1 MPVGTAVP
9 CRADAERAAAALA
22 DAGVSRVVLFGSVAR
37 GDATERSDIDL
48 AAIYDDLDYG
58 TRSERVEELSSL
70 ASAAAGH
77 PVEVFVTDR
86 PEWKVRTE
94 QVCTSFESRA
104 AREGAALVDRGTGEV
119 NWSKEMVRPSN
130 DYELALTRLHGTL
143 RGLISLCEQL
153 LPKQEEHLER
163 QKVDEETA
171 ILASSVRLDWVCA
184 HVQYTV
190 ETALKALIHL
200 NADRETLAWGHDIN
214 ELCTKLPDTHLQAVR
229 SRLSEPMAD
238 QITRWHMR
246 SRYWDEKWVDDP
258 ASLELIRDLTMAGC
272 AVAVYTARQFDDQ
285 EPDVRRILNM
295 AAVIEK
301 QAAGYD
307 LLTGQPLE
315 GDRALRNSRSGL
327 EQGAWPLGGA
337 VGETHRADDSGF
349 GAAFSVGG
357 VGVLAET
364 VVLVEVDQQGG

>member
-1 MPVGTAVP
+1 MPVRTAVP

-58 TRSERVEELSSL
+58 TRSERVEELLSL

-77 PVEVFVTDR
+77 RVEVFVTDR

-104 AREGAALVDRGTGEV
+104 AREGVVLVDRGTGEV
-119 NWSKEMVRPSN
+119 NWSKEIVRSSS

-153 LPKQEEHLER
+153 LPKQEEHLDR
-163 QKVDEETA
+163 QKVDEETV
-171 ILASSVRLDWVCA
+171 ILASSVRLGWVCA

-200 NADRETLAWGHDIN
+200 NADRETLACGHDIN
-214 ELCTKLPDTHLQAVR
+214 ELCAELPDTHLQAVR

-238 QITRWHMR
+238 EITRWHLR
-246 SRYWDEKWVDDP
+246 SRCWDEKWVDDP
-258 ASLELIRDLTMAGC
+258 AGPELIEEMTRVGC
-272 AVAVYTARQFDDQ
+272 AVAVYTARQFDDE
-285 EPDVRRILNM
+285 EPDVCRILDM
-295 AAVIEK
+295 AEIIENR
-301 QAAGYD
+301 AAGYD

-315 GDRALRNSRSGL
+315 RD
-327 EQGAWPLGGA
+327 
-337 VGETHRADDSGF
+337 
-349 GAAFSVGG
+349 
-357 VGVLAET
+357 
-364 VVLVEVDQQGG
+364 

>member
-1 MPVGTAVP
+1 MPVRTAVP
-9 CRADAERAAAALA
+9 CRADAERAAAVLA

-48 AAIYDDLDYG
+48 AAIYDDLDYR

-104 AREGAALVDRGTGEV
+104 AREGVVLVDRDTGEV
-119 NWSKEMVRPSN
+119 NWSKEMVMASN
-130 DYELALTRLHGTL
+130 DYEVALTRLHETL
-143 RGLISLCEQL
+143 RGLMSLCERL
-153 LPKQEEHLER
+153 SPGREEHSQRRKGNEDVTFLLS
-163 QKVDEETA
+163 A
-171 ILASSVRLDWVCA
+171 VRFGRVCA

-214 ELCTKLPDTHLQAVR
+214 KLCAELPDTHLQAVR

-238 QITRWHMR
+238 EITRWHMR

-258 ASLELIRDLTMAGC
+258 ASPELIKELTMVGC
-272 AVAVYTARQFDDQ
+272 AVAIYTAHQFDDE
-285 EPDVRRILNM
+285 EPDVHRILDM
-295 AAVIEK
+295 AAIIEN
-301 QAAGYD
+301 QAAEYD
-307 LLTGQPLE
+307 LLTGLPF
-315 GDRALRNSRSGL
+315 
-327 EQGAWPLGGA
+327 GG
-337 VGETHRADDSGF
+337 S
-349 GAAFSVGG
+349 
-357 VGVLAET
+357 
-364 VVLVEVDQQGG
+364 